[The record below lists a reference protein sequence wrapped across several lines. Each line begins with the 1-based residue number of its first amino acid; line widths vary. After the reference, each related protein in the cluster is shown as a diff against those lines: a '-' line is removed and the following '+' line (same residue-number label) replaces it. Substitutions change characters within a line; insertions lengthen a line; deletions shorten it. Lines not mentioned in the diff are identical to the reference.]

1 MSIRNI
7 SDIRTT
13 SDLRI
18 VADGLGSPMFSPGT
32 MRVFGSRL
40 SSHLRRTD
48 ESNGYF
54 VTSERD
60 PLGHAWD
67 GQRRYSV
74 RSYSV
79 VGSTGEDGRYR
90 DAIRFDT
97 IHHGEFATMR
107 EAVKAMNAL

>member
-13 SDLRI
+13 SDLRV

-32 MRVFGSRL
+32 MRAFGSRL
-40 SSHLRRTD
+40 SSHLRRVD

-67 GQRRYSV
+67 GLRRYSV

-79 VGSTGEDGRYR
+79 IVSMREDGRYC
-90 DAIRFDT
+90 DVIRFDT
-97 IHHGEFATMR
+97 IHHGEFGTMR

>member
-13 SDLRI
+13 DDLRV

-32 MRVFGSRL
+32 MRAFGSRL
-40 SSHLRRTD
+40 SSHLRRVD

-79 VGSTGEDGRYR
+79 VGSVGEDGRYR

-97 IHHGEFATMR
+97 IHHGTFGTMR

>member
-13 SDLRI
+13 ADLRT

-32 MRVFGSRL
+32 MLAFGSRL

-60 PLGHAWD
+60 PLGEVWN

-79 VGSTGEDGRYR
+79 EPSEFGSPR
-90 DAIRFDT
+90 DVIRFDT
-97 IHHGEFATMR
+97 IHHGEFGTMR

>member
-13 SDLRI
+13 SDLRT
-18 VADGLGSPMFSPGT
+18 VADGLGSFMFEPST
-32 MRVFGSRL
+32 MRAFGSRL

-60 PLGHAWD
+60 PWGEVWG

-79 VGSTGEDGRYR
+79 VGITDENGRYH
-90 DAIRFDT
+90 DFIRFNT
-97 IHHGEFATMR
+97 IHHGEFGTMR
-107 EAVKAMNAL
+107 GAVKAMNAL

>member
-13 SDLRI
+13 DDLRV
-18 VADGLGSPMFSPGT
+18 VADGSGSPMFSPGT
-32 MRVFGSRL
+32 MRAFGSRL
-40 SSHLRRTD
+40 SSHLRRVD

-60 PLGHAWD
+60 PLGYAWD

-79 VGSTGEDGRYR
+79 KSDSDEFGSPR
-90 DAIRFDT
+90 DVIRFDT
-97 IHHGEFATMR
+97 IHHGEFGSMR

>member
-13 SDLRI
+13 SDLRV
-18 VADGLGSPMFSPGT
+18 VADGLGSHMFSPGA
-32 MRVFGSRL
+32 MRAFGSRL
-40 SSHLRRTD
+40 SSHLRRVD

-60 PLGHAWD
+60 PFGYAWD

-79 VGSTGEDGRYR
+79 VGSVGEDGRYR

-97 IHHGEFATMR
+97 IHHGEFGTMR